1 MASRPLEANGVAWG
15 CSTRNGGQAQISA
28 GRLKRSQWIERWGV
42 DVARKLHREI
52 AEGFDLFRSLIAEP
66 EIDCDPQDGGHLYIA
81 HREKVLPS
89 LEKESR
95 LLNDVFGYRT
105 RMVSRAEIHR
115 DFIRDQ
121 EARGAMYEPDGMGI
135 HAAKLAFG

>member
-1 MASRPLEANGVAWG
+1 MDRALGRGRCP
-15 CSTRNGGQAQISA
+15 QAAQ
-28 GRLKRSQWIERWGV
+28 
-42 DVARKLHREI
+42 EI

-105 RMVSRAEIHR
+105 RMVSRDEIHR

-135 HAAKLAFG
+135 HAAKLAFGYLRLARKLGAKVHTSSPF